1 MQLKGSVYCI
11 PFVVA
16 AGEENLVMLFLSKQ
30 RSRCHSTKWG
40 KHCVQSDLNF
50 RDQLDVEVSNE
61 NRFLGPQV
69 LGLFTGSQWSE

>member
-1 MQLKGSVYCI
+1 MQLKGAVYCI

-16 AGEENLVMLFLSKQ
+16 LREETPVMLLLSKQ
-30 RSRCHSTKWG
+30 RSRCHSTKRG

-50 RDQLDVEVSNE
+50 RGQLDVEVFNE
-61 NRFLGPQV
+61 SRFLGPQV